1 MLLLLVMV
9 TLSYSKP
16 SYCVQKQPSS
26 ILILGDSLSASFGL
40 KENQGWVY
48 QLNQTLLQQNAPYS
62 LVNASISG
70 ETTGGALAR
79 FPDIL
84 AKQKV
89 DYLLIELGGN
99 DGLRGFP
106 PKLIKNNLLQIIALA
121 QQKNIK
127 VLLMTI
133 KIPPNYGDRYSQLFN
148 QIFVEVAKQRE
159 IPLLPF
165 FMETIA
171 IKPELMQTDGI
182 HPNLAA
188 QPFIVEVM
196 EQILTHII
204 TPPLALEEHNLWT
217 LFGYSLR
224 SFVDYRQNLLTFR
237 RQLAF

>member
-1 MLLLLVMV
+1 MIKNTFLSVLLLLVTV
-9 TLSYSKP
+9 SLFYSKP
-16 SYCVQKQPSS
+16 SYSVQNQPSS

-48 QLNQTLLQQNAPYS
+48 QLNQTLRQQNAPYK

-79 FPDIL
+79 LPKIL
-84 AKQKV
+84 AKQNI

-106 PKLIKNNLLQIIALA
+106 PKLIKNNLLQIITLA

-127 VLLMTI
+127 VLLMSI
-133 KIPPNYGDRYSQLFN
+133 KIPPNYGDRYNQLFN
-148 QIFVEVAKQRE
+148 QTFVEAAKLHD

-188 QPFIVEVM
+188 QPLIVEFM
-196 EQILTHII
+196 AQTLADII
-204 TPPLALEEHNLWT
+204 TPPLAQTDSH
-217 LFGYSLR
+217 
-224 SFVDYRQNLLTFR
+224 
-237 RQLAF
+237 

>member
-48 QLNQTLLQQNAPYS
+48 QLNQTLLKQNAPYT

-204 TPPLALEEHNLWT
+204 TPPLALEEHK
-217 LFGYSLR
+217 
-224 SFVDYRQNLLTFR
+224 
-237 RQLAF
+237 